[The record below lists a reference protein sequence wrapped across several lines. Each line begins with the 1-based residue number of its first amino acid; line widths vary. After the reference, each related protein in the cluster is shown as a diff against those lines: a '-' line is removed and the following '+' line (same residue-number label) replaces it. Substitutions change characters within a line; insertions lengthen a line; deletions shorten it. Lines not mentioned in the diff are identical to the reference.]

1 MRKVL
6 NIFRG
11 FFAAVH
17 DINEKYKRP
26 QIKMTHM
33 VSFSLIM
40 LRLYLFFMIAIL
52 LFKFITLALKGGSG
66 VVP

>member
-1 MRKVL
+1 MGKVL

-17 DINEKYKRP
+17 DINEKYKQP
-26 QIKMTHM
+26 QIKMTPM

-40 LRLYLFFMIAIL
+40 LRLYLFFMVAIL

-66 VVP
+66 IVP